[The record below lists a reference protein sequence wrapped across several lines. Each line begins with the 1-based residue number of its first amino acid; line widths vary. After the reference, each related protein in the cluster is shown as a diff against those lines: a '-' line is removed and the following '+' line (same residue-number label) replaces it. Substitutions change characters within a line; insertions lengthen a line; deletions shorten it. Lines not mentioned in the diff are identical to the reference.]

1 MFLVTWTSS
10 SWRGTLGTLNVSSS
24 ANGYRESSHLEA
36 FTFPAFSAFSAFPSA
51 QAAAFEETVLKA
63 KTIQDSEPN
72 YMVQTVLKAKTQ

>member
-1 MFLVTWTSS
+1 M
-10 SWRGTLGTLNVSSS
+10 SSS
-24 ANGYRESSHLEA
+24 ANLGIGQGYSESSYLEA
-36 FTFPAFSAFSAFPSA
+36 FTFPAFSAFPSA